1 MYPDFIGIGAQKAGT
16 TWLHSNL
23 QAHPEVWMP
32 PIKELHY
39 FDEKIHE
46 PKNAPLRLA
55 RRVFGGGAANSRWRS
70 QVGSRTKRHLK
81 RPFGEDFWWELR
93 YYAGAP
99 DDGWYASLF
108 EPGRGRVVGEGT
120 PAYSTLERDAVARVH
135 GLMPDAKIIFMMR
148 NPIERVWS
156 QTVMSFDKAEK
167 GSVGSVPERKLLRK
181 VGRDSSRSLTDYLR
195 TLETWGAYYREDQIF
210 VGFLE
215 DVHFF
220 PEETLRGLYRFLG
233 VDPSAASGVIRE
245 KIHPGSVS
253 TMPSKL
259 AIHLARSYREDAR
272 LLEERFGG
280 YASFWRFSA
289 ERLAERSPAKGNKR
303 QLTYPLWESKLWE
316 EWEGS
321 RNISPQSGPLSSLRT
336 AS

>member
-16 TWLHSNL
+16 TWVHRNL

-39 FDEKIHE
+39 FDEKVE
-46 PKNAPLRLA
+46 LEGGFVQRLRGDHPA
-55 RRVFGGGAANSRWRS
+55 DKRWRR
-70 QVGSRTKRHLK
+70 QVRTRIR
-81 RPFGEDFWWELR
+81 RPLERLSLRDLFWDLR
-93 YYAGAP
+93 YFFGTP
-99 DDGWYASLF
+99 GDGWYASLF
-108 EPGRGRVVGEGT
+108 EPGRGRVTGEVT
-120 PAYSTLERDAVARVH
+120 PDYAVLEKEEVARVH
-135 GLMPDAKIIFMMR
+135 GLMPDAKIVFMIR
-148 NPIERVWS
+148 NPVERPWS
-156 QTVMSFDKAEK
+156 VMNMGLRMRGRSAED
-167 GSVGSVPERKLLRK
+167 VTLRNFRRQVK
-181 VGRDSSRSLTDYLR
+181 NRRVRRMTDYLR
-195 TLETWGAYYREDQIF
+195 TLDTWSAFYPGDQIF

-220 PEETLRGLYRFLG
+220 PEETLRGLYRFLEI
-233 VDPSAASGVIRE
+233 DSSAASGVIRE
-245 KIHPGSVS
+245 RIHTGSVS

-259 AIHLARSYREDAR
+259 AISLARSYREDAR

-280 YASFWRFSA
+280 YASFWRFCA
-289 ERLAERSPAKGNKR
+289 DRLAERPPTKGNKM
-303 QLTYPLWESKLWE
+303 QIKYPLWESKLWE

>member
-39 FDEKIHE
+39 FDEKVE
-46 PKNAPLRLA
+46 LEGGFVQRLRGDRPA
-55 RRVFGGGAANSRWRS
+55 DTRWRRQIRTRIRGPLEMVS
-70 QVGSRTKRHLK
+70 SRELSW
-81 RPFGEDFWWELR
+81 DLR
-93 YYAGAP
+93 YFFGTP
-99 DDGWYASLF
+99 GDGWYAALF
-108 EPGRGRVVGEGT
+108 EPGRGRVTGEMT
-120 PAYSTLERDAVARVH
+120 PDYSILERERVSRVH

-148 NPIERVWS
+148 NPVERPWS
-156 QTVMSFDKAEK
+156 VTNMT
-167 GSVGSVPERKLLRK
+167 LRSR
-181 VGRDSSRSLTDYLR
+181 GRSLEEMTIKNLRRQFKNKRVQWMTDYLR
-195 TLETWGAYYREDQIF
+195 TLATWGAFYREDQIF

-233 VDPSAASGVIRE
+233 IDPSAAGGAIRE
-245 KIHPGSVS
+245 RVHPGSVS
-253 TMPSKL
+253 TMPSRL

-280 YASFWRFSA
+280 YASFWRFCA
-289 ERLAERSPAKGNKR
+289 DRLAERSPAKGNKM
-303 QLTYPLWESKLWE
+303 QIKYPLWESKLWE

-321 RNISPQSGPLSSLRT
+321 RSISPQSGPLSSLRT